1 MIEALV
7 AAGAVVAAALIGLCQ
22 AVWVRRQNSVQHA
35 IASTERSQQEEAILL
50 AISLVHDDVKAVR
63 DDLHE
68 HRSDPNAH
76 KRRPKPDLHV
86 VSGV

>member
-1 MIEALV
+1 MIEALI
-7 AAGAVVAAALIGLCQ
+7 AAGAVVVAALIGLCQ

-35 IASTERSQQEEAILL
+35 MASAERTQQEETILL
-50 AISLVHDDVKAVR
+50 AITLVHDDVKAVQE
-63 DDLHE
+63 DLHE

-76 KRRPKPDLHV
+76 KRPKPDLHV